1 MTSPT
6 TTAVE
11 AGVFDHSIA
20 SVAGRFAETAA
31 RVATAA
37 VHISRI
43 RLPSPSTRAQIT
55 VITSATSSR
64 GTAAV
69 TVVISNHQFAA
80 TPKRVSTAAIVTGRT
95 AIRSLGWSL
104 SRSEEH
110 TSELQSLMRI
120 SYAVFCLKKNKPNLM

>member
-1 MTSPT
+1 MTSPI

-11 AGVFDHSIA
+11 AGVFDHSMA

-55 VITSATSSR
+55 VITSAKSSR

-104 SRSEEH
+104 SKSWNQNAA
-110 TSELQSLMRI
+110 TQAAAKASAS
-120 SYAVFCLKKNKPNLM
+120 SVAPNTGG